1 MPPDDLKETLP
12 EQVAPLLLLQ
22 NLFDG
27 VYFADTNRTIL
38 YWNPACEA
46 ITGYPAARMIGSH
59 CNDDILDHVDEAGNH
74 LCCDGCPLTEAID
87 TGLPVARKVY
97 LHHADGHR
105 VAVETHV
112 APGLGKDGVPIG
124 AVEVFRDVTA
134 GEKLEE
140 LGRDFDSMI
149 VHDLRSPLT
158 SMQIYAELMAA
169 GDLGP
174 LTAHQSNALSR
185 MRGATDRLLALIRDY
200 LDLARFEAGQLRLNA
215 RELKA
220 QDPAVAAL
228 HLVEVQASAKG
239 VALSTAFQEDL
250 PQVAGDAGKLEQV
263 VVNLL
268 SNAIRFTSPGGSVSV
283 STKMAS
289 DAASVQIDVRDTGQG
304 ISEERLPFIFD
315 KYGQVSAEGGARQKG
330 AGLGLS
336 ISKLIVDAH
345 GGKIW
350 ASSRLG
356 EGSTFSFTV
365 PTTPQ
370 PHSGPDT
377 PLDQ

>member
-1 MPPDDLKETLP
+1 MPPDNPKEALP
-12 EQVAPLLLLQ
+12 KQVEALLLLQ

-46 ITGYPAARMIGSH
+46 ITGYPAARMIGSR
-59 CNDDILDHVDEAGNH
+59 CNDDLLDHVDEAGNR
-74 LCCDGCPLTEAID
+74 LCCDGCPLTEAIS

-97 LHHADGHR
+97 LRHADGHR
-105 VAVETHV
+105 VAAETHV
-112 APGLGKDGVPIG
+112 APVLGKDGVPIG
-124 AVEVFRDVTA
+124 AVEVFRDITA
-134 GEKLEE
+134 DEKLEE
-140 LGRDFDSMI
+140 LGRHFDSMI
-149 VHDLRSPLT
+149 VHDLRSPIT
-158 SMQIYAELMAA
+158 SMKLYAGLMAA

-174 LTAHQSNALSR
+174 LTDHQSNALSR
-185 MRGATDRLLALIRDY
+185 MAGAADRLLGLIEDY
-200 LDLARFEAGQLRLNA
+200 LDLARFEAGQLRLDA
-215 RELKA
+215 RALKA
-220 QDPAVAAL
+220 QDPVIAAL
-228 HLVEVQASAKG
+228 YLVEVQASAKG
-239 VALSTAFQEDL
+239 VALSTAFQEGL

-268 SNAIRFTSPGGSVSV
+268 SNAIRFTSEGGSVTI
-283 STKMAS
+283 STRPAP
-289 DAASVQIDVRDTGQG
+289 DGASVQVDVSDTGRG

-315 KYGQVSAEGGARQKG
+315 RYGQVSAEGGARQKG

-365 PTTPQ
+365 PIATQ
-370 PHSGPDT
+370 PHPNSDA